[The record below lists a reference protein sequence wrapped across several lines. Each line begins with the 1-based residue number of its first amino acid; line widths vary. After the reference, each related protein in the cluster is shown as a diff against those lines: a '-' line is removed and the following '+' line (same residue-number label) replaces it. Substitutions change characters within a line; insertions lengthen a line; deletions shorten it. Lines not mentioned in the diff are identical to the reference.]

1 LLRKAFVN
9 GARVAVIG
17 PKGLLDELNIVLWTF
32 SSTDFLPHCA
42 SEDDLGMIQK
52 SSIVLFSSVC
62 SVPLVGDTLINLSE
76 TVPEGFER
84 YARLIEVV
92 TRDDD
97 DKRKARGRWRRYA
110 EMGIPLVR
118 YEVQGVAV

>member
-42 SEDDLGMIQK
+42 SNDGLGMIQK
-52 SSIVLFSSVC
+52 SPIVLFSSVC
-62 SVPLVGDTLINLSE
+62 SAPLVGDTLINLSE
-76 TVPEGFER
+76 AVPEGFDR

-97 DKRKARGRWRRYA
+97 DRRKARGRWRRYA
-110 EMGIPLVR
+110 EMGISLVR
-118 YEVQGVAV
+118 HEAQGAAV